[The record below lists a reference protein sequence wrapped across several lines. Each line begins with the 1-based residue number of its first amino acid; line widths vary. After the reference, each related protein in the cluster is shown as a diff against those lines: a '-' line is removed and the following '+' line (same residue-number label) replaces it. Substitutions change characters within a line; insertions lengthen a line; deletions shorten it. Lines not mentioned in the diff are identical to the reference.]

1 MTLALF
7 DFDGTITTDDSLI
20 KFIRYA
26 VGERKTFF
34 GMMSLSPML
43 LAYKLKLIPNYEAKE
58 KMLGYFFGG
67 MDELKFQEIAREY
80 SLKKIDQIVRPA
92 ALEKIEWH
100 KQEGH
105 KVTIV
110 SASMECWLKPWCE
123 RNGIELISTRLE
135 RSGGIITGKFDGRN
149 CHGPEKAK
157 RVKKRFILE
166 DFEYIY
172 AYGDSS
178 GDKELLELAHDKN
191 YRVF

>member
-166 DFEYIY
+166 NFEYIY